1 MYFQGVKFDTTNLPV
16 NEKNAN
22 YMIVSE
28 IENELTVLFGG
39 GGGGGGVCVCVC
51 VCVLGVGALFEFFI

>member
-1 MYFQGVKFDTTNLPV
+1 MSSSTRRTLPV

-28 IENELTVLFGG
+28 IENKLLLCLSGGGG
-39 GGGGGGVCVCVC
+39 GGGGGGVCV
-51 VCVLGVGALFEFFI
+51 GGGGGGSF